1 MYRHRRLIGEIFLQH
16 SISTTATPWWCTSDP
31 EAAPDLIR
39 RRIKA
44 GMNATI
50 AGDMFR
56 SFLEGLPKGVD
67 TAVHIL
73 TDADADGLPAGALL
87 CRALRAAGYKH
98 VTAETRGKFENA
110 WMPSVHERLR
120 QRSPEALIIADLG
133 ARPDALLTGV
143 PTLLVDHHAPF
154 GTPPGAVLLT
164 SYGTEPTATTGL
176 LALWC
181 AQAIAPPLAERLQ
194 WLAGISLLSDLGD
207 KAPFAELAESKKRF
221 GATALKDLTTLLN
234 APRRTAAGDA
244 TSALQLLLTADTAKQ
259 PLTEPSTEL
268 DMLRASKA
276 EVSEA
281 LAVARKA
288 PPRFSAKWRD
298 ELGADMIAVRINTP
312 CQVHPLVAQIWR
324 PRFPKAVVFG
334 VNTGFRPGFVHF
346 AGRAPKNVNLV
357 QFLRAHTPIG
367 ADGTFGGGHDQA
379 SGGALPVALWNP
391 FAVEMGWG
399 PELQV
404 KENSSAT

>member
-1 MYRHRRLIGEIFLQH
+1 MDAE
-16 SISTTATPWWCTSDP
+16 
-31 EAAPDLIR
+31 
-39 RRIKA
+39 
-44 GMNATI
+44 I
-50 AGDMFR
+50 AGRMFVE
-56 SFLEGLPKGVD
+56 FLAPLPQGKATD
-67 TAVHIL
+67 IHIL

-87 CRALRAAGYKH
+87 YRALQAAGYAS
-98 VTAETRGKFENA
+98 VTVETRGKFENA
-110 WMPSVHERLR
+110 WMPAVHERLR
-120 QRSPEALIIADLG
+120 LSAPECLIVADLG
-133 ARPDALLTGV
+133 TRPDTLLVGV
-143 PTLLVDHHAPF
+143 PTLLIDHHAPF
-154 GTPPGAVLLT
+154 GTPPGATLMT

-181 AQAIAPPLAERLQ
+181 AQAIAPAVANDLQ
-194 WLAGISLLSDLGD
+194 WMAGISLLSDLGD
-207 KAPFAELAESKKRF
+207 KAPFPDLAESKKRF
-221 GATALKDLTTLLN
+221 GVTALKDLTSLLN

-244 TSALQLLLTADTAKQ
+244 TPAMRLLLTATSPKQ
-259 PLTEPSTEL
+259 ALATPSPEL
-268 DMLRASKA
+268 DALRFAKT

-288 PPRFSAKWRD
+288 PPRFATRWRE
-298 ELGADMIAVRINTP
+298 ELGADMIAVRIDTP

-334 VNTGFRPGFVHF
+334 VNVGFRPGFVHF

-357 QFLRAHTPIG
+357 QFLRAHTPAG

-391 FAVEMGWG
+391 FAMEMGWG

-404 KENSSAT
+404 AEASEQSELFGLRQPRIPAVVASPVR